1 MKIRIFILSI
11 FCFFTSFGQ
20 NRKGQFQLQKN
31 SNSHSLYVCF
41 SQNANT
47 TDILTYTLSKNP
59 AFKEFVRGN
68 EISFVNDLGFD
79 DKKLNEM
86 IESSKKNK
94 NTGESV
100 EKLRRIYK
108 VKASAKNNEDIVKLA
123 EGLERFSEIEYASI
137 MSNEPIE
144 PPSTSA
150 FVITP
155 NLEASQTYL
164 FDNPGI
170 NVNYAWSRGINGQNV
185 RVRDVEY
192 GFHKTHEMLVD
203 RNTIQL
209 ESGVSPNSS
218 LTTPSSTYYSWLDH
232 GTAVMSILGSAKDNI
247 GLSGSAYGATEMKGF
262 LEWTTTS
269 YNRVAA
275 VTRSINA
282 SQAGI
287 IILYEMQTGGQNSN
301 YVPAEYDNLIWD
313 LTKAATDSGIII
325 IAAAGNGNEN
335 LDGTFYS
342 AYNTRGNSGAILV
355 GAGTNTTAHSKL
367 SFSTYG
373 SRVDVQGWG
382 QNVLAAGY
390 GGWATYDGDTNRTYT
405 LFSGTSSATPI
416 VSSAAILI
424 QSFYRQTTGQYL
436 SPVAMKNILVSTG
449 IPQGGNLTT
458 KIGPLPNIKAAI
470 ESLESNSTLSARSS
484 VNLNPL
490 KIEIYPNPA
499 SGFISVR
506 SLDSKNIDFEIINMA
521 GQSILKS
528 TTSSN
533 DKLNISHLPKGTYI
547 INATDGQRRV
557 VEKFIKQ

>member
-1 MKIRIFILSI
+1 MKTRIFILMI
-11 FCFFTSFGQ
+11 FCFILSFGQ
-20 NRKGQFQLQKN
+20 NRKGEFQLQKN
-31 SNSHSLYVCF
+31 SNSHSLYVAF
-41 SQNANT
+41 SKNASAV
-47 TDILTYTLSKNP
+47 DIINYTLSKNLE
-59 AFKEFVRGN
+59 FKEFVRANG
-68 EISFVNDLGFD
+68 ISFVNDLGFSD
-79 DKKLNEM
+79 RKLNEM
-86 IESSKKNK
+86 IESSKQNK
-94 NTGESV
+94 NSGESI
-100 EKLRRIYK
+100 EKLRRIFK
-108 VKASAKNNEDIVKLA
+108 VETSMKNNEDILKLA
-123 EGLERFSEIEYASI
+123 ESFEKFSEIEYASI
-137 MSNEPIE
+137 LSNEPIE
-144 PPSTSA
+144 PPATA
-150 FVITP
+150 TFVITP

-164 FDNPGI
+164 FENPGI
-170 NVNYAWSRGINGQNV
+170 NVNYAWSRGITGQNV

-203 RNTIQL
+203 RNTVQL

-218 LTTPSSTYYSWLDH
+218 LTTPTSTYYSWLDH

-247 GLSGSAYGATEMKGF
+247 GLSGSAYNATEMKGF
-262 LEWTTTS
+262 LEWTTAS

-275 VTRSINA
+275 VTRAINA
-282 SQAGI
+282 SQAGDI
-287 IILYEMQTGGQNSN
+287 VLYEMQTGGQNSN

-313 LTKAATDSGIII
+313 LTKAATDSGIIV

-335 LDGTFYS
+335 LDSAFYS
-342 AYNTRGNSGAILV
+342 AYNGRGNSGAIIV

-373 SRVDVQGWG
+373 NRVDVQGWG

-424 QSFYRQTTGQYL
+424 QSYYRQATGQFL
-436 SPVAMKNILVSTG
+436 TPAAMKNLLVTTG
-449 IPQGGNLTT
+449 IPQGGVLTT

-470 ESLESNSTLSARSS
+470 EQLESSLVLSARSTN
-484 VNLNPL
+484 VTPL

-499 SGFISVR
+499 TNSISVR
-506 SLDSKNIDFEIINMA
+506 SPEKNIDFEIINMA

-528 TTSSN
+528 STSS
-533 DKLNISHLPKGTYI
+533 DEKLNISHLPKGTYI

>member
-1 MKIRIFILSI
+1 MKIRIFIISI
-11 FCFFTSFGQ
+11 FCFFLSFGQ
-20 NRKGQFQLQKN
+20 NRKGEFQLQKN
-31 SNSHSLYVCF
+31 SNSHSLYVAF
-41 SQNANT
+41 SKNANAV
-47 TDILTYTLSKNP
+47 DLVNYVQSKNP
-59 AFKEFVRGN
+59 VFKEFVRANG
-68 EISFVNDLGFD
+68 ISFVNDLGFSD
-79 DKKLNEM
+79 RKLNEM
-86 IESSKKNK
+86 TESSKEIKNS
-94 NTGESV
+94 GESI
-100 EKLRRIYK
+100 EKLRRIFK
-108 VKASAKNNEDIVKLA
+108 VETSVKNNEDILKLA
-123 EGLERFSEIEYASI
+123 ESFEKFSEIEYASI
-137 MSNEPIE
+137 LSNEPIQ
-144 PPSTSA
+144 PPAAGT

-164 FDNPGI
+164 FENPGI
-170 NVNYAWSRGINGQNV
+170 NVNYAWSRGITGQNV

-203 RNTIQL
+203 RNTVQL
-209 ESGVSPNSS
+209 ESGVSPNAS

-247 GLSGSAYGATEMKGF
+247 GLSGSAYNATEMKGF

-275 VTRSINA
+275 VTRAINA
-282 SQAGI
+282 SQAGDI
-287 IILYEMQTGGQNSN
+287 VLYEMQTGGQNSN

-313 LTKAATDSGIII
+313 LTKAATDSGIIV

-335 LDGTFYS
+335 LDATFYS
-342 AYNTRGNSGAILV
+342 AYNARGNSGAIIV

-373 SRVDVQGWG
+373 NRVDVQGWG

-405 LFSGTSSATPI
+405 LFSGTSSATPV

-424 QSFYRQTTGQYL
+424 QSYYRQATGQYL
-436 SPVAMKNILVSTG
+436 TPAALKNLLVTTG

-458 KIGPLPNIKAAI
+458 KIGPLPNIKTAI
-470 ESLESNSTLSARSS
+470 EQLENNINLSARSTN
-484 VNLNPL
+484 VVPL

-499 SGFISVR
+499 TNYISVR
-506 SLDSKNIDFEIINMA
+506 SPEKNIDFEIINMA

-528 TTSSN
+528 STSS
-533 DKLNISHLPKGTYI
+533 DQKLNISHLPKGTYI